1 MSVQATAR
9 LREVHTQLASFDG
22 PAAVSRADELAGVLG
37 QLSACAVQF
46 ADVSE
51 PDDLQERLAS
61 AGKALWA
68 AEKAARTHRR
78 NPLTRPLSQLR
89 FALNLGKAHG
99 WIEGVLEKLDP
110 TFTPTPPPKG
120 P

>member
-1 MSVQATAR
+1 MSLQATAR

-22 PAAVSRADELAGVLG
+22 PAAVHRADELSGVVG
-37 QLSACAVQF
+37 QLSACAAQLAEVT
-46 ADVSE
+46 E

-61 AGKALWA
+61 AVKALKA
-68 AEKAARTHRR
+68 AEKAARAHRR
-78 NPLTRPLSQLR
+78 NPLTRPLTQLR

-99 WIEGVLEKLDP
+99 WIEGILEKWDP
-110 TFTPTPPPKG
+110 TFTPTPPPRG

>member
-22 PAAVSRADELAGVLG
+22 PSAVHRADELTGVLD
-37 QLSACAVQF
+37 QLSVCAARF
-46 ADVSE
+46 ADVGGPGDCQEELGSAVRA
-51 PDDLQERLAS
+51 LQ
-61 AGKALWA
+61 A
-68 AEKAARTHRR
+68 AEKAARAHRR

-99 WIEGVLEKLDP
+99 WIEGVLEQLDP
-110 TFTPTPPPKG
+110 TFTPTPPPRG